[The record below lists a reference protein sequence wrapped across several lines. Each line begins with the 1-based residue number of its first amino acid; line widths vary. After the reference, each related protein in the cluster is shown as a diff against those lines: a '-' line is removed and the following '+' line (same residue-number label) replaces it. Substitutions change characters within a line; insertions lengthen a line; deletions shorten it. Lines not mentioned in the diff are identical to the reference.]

1 MNKRIKNKKY
11 ISSPQNVSYNKKRQ
25 GIKTNAL
32 VLVSL
37 R

>member
-1 MNKRIKNKKY
+1 MKKLIKEIKN
-11 ISSPQNVSYNKKRQ
+11 ISSPQNMVYNKKRQ
-25 GIKTNAL
+25 GIKTNVL